1 MTEITESNNS
11 SSVSWPAVG
20 RGALAGL
27 AIVIVAAVTR
37 AVLNNQIDH
46 FNKSGWVYPLF
57 ILVLV
62 GYFVAGL
69 IAGRAYPSSPLTVG
83 GLAGLGT
90 VVLWIPIRIVVW
102 ALRED
107 GRSLVSGNEAALRPG
122 QLFGALVISTAVGM
136 LGGLIATRRARAKT
150 LNQ

>member
-1 MTEITESNNS
+1 MTETTESNNS

-27 AIVIVAAVTR
+27 AIVIVAAVIR

-69 IAGRAYPSSPLTVG
+69 IAGRAYPGSPLTVG

-107 GRSLVSGNEAALRPG
+107 SRSLVSGNEAALRPG

-136 LGGLIATRRARAKT
+136 LGGLIAARRARVKT
-150 LNQ
+150 LN